1 MMIENLIPIDVLCVQ
16 YQVND
21 QFFNSLVATGLLEIH
36 SIHEVAYIQKDSLY
50 EIEKIMRLH
59 QDLEVNLEGI
69 DIVLNLLQK
78 IDDLQNE
85 MLALKNRLSLYEN

>member
-1 MMIENLIPIDVLCVQ
+1 MENLIPVDVLCVQ

-21 QFFNSLVATGLLEIH
+21 QFFNSLVATGLIEIH
-36 SIHEVAYIQKDSLY
+36 LVREIAYVQEESLF

-59 QDLEVNLEGI
+59 RELDVNLEGI

-78 IDDLQNE
+78 IDNLQNE
-85 MLALKNRLSLYEN
+85 MLALKNRLSLYEK

>member
-1 MMIENLIPIDVLCVQ
+1 MENLIPVDVLCVQ

-21 QFFNSLVATGLLEIH
+21 QFFSRLVATGLIEIH
-36 SIHEVAYIQKDSLY
+36 LVREIAYVQEESLF

-59 QDLEVNLEGI
+59 RELDVNLEGI

-78 IDDLQNE
+78 IDNLQNE
-85 MLALKNRLSLYEN
+85 MLALKNRLSLYEK

>member
-1 MMIENLIPIDVLCVQ
+1 MTRENLIPIDVLCVQ

-21 QFFNSLVATGLLEIH
+21 QFFNSLIAIGLLEIH
-36 SIHEVAYIQKDSLY
+36 SIQEISYIQKDALH

-69 DIVLNLLQK
+69 DVVLNLLQK
-78 IDDLQNE
+78 IDALQNE
-85 MLALKNRLSLYEN
+85 ILALKNRLLLYEK